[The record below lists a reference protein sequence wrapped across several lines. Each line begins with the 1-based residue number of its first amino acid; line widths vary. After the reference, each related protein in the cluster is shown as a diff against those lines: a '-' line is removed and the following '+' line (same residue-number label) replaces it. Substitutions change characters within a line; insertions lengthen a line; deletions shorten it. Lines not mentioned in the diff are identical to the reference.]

1 MEGFKVEELLKQI
14 LEQNKTIASNVEKMA
29 GSITRLNEGQE
40 KMAGDITR
48 LNEGQEKMAGDITRL
63 NEGQEKMAG
72 DITRLNEGQEKMAGD
87 ITRLN
92 EGQERFEKVQKTMAK
107 DIKAIRDYQHKGL
120 DVDVEKL
127 KCRVNL
133 LEENQKIS

>member
-1 MEGFKVEELLKQI
+1 MEVLKVEELLKQI

-29 GSITRLNEGQE
+29 G
-40 KMAGDITR
+40 DITR
-48 LNEGQEKMAGDITRL
+48 LNEGQK
-63 NEGQEKMAG
+63 
-72 DITRLNEGQEKMAGD
+72 
-87 ITRLN
+87 
-92 EGQERFEKVQKTMAK
+92 RFEKVQETMAK

-127 KCRVNL
+127 KYRVNV